1 MIKTSANVRVSI
13 VTGGFATINVV
24 ANIPRSE
31 ATFGAT
37 IKITSGSATA
47 HVSASAPNRGLA
59 KQGPGKQ
66 GPSKQGPMLLL
77 PPWDSAKL

>member
-1 MIKTSANVRVSI
+1 MIKTSANVRVST
-13 VTGGFATINVV
+13 VTGGSATINLV

-31 ATFGAT
+31 ATSSAT

-47 HVSASAPNRGLA
+47 HVSASAPKGRKPATKL
-59 KQGPGKQ
+59 
-66 GPSKQGPMLLL
+66 GPMLLL